1 MRIGEYLDPL
11 DIVDD
16 LKSSTK
22 EDVLRELIA
31 KLLERRQYL
40 HKEEILQLLL
50 ERERLGSTGFGGGV
64 ALPHAKT
71 PLVGKPILVFGRSKA
86 GIAYDALDGKP
97 VYLFFLLIS
106 DLNSI
111 GVYLTILARVSRL
124 LKDRTFRGSLLN
136 AEDSVTIYA
145 RIEEQD
151 LLP

>member
-71 PLVGKPILVFGRSKA
+71 PLVGKPILVFGRSKT

-111 GVYLTILARVSRL
+111 GVYLTLLARVSRL

>member
-22 EDVLRELIA
+22 EGVLRELMA

-40 HKEEILQLLL
+40 DKEEILRLLL

-71 PLVGKPILVFGRSKA
+71 PLVGKPILVFGRGKT

-106 DLNSI
+106 DPNSI
-111 GVYLTILARVSRL
+111 GVYLTLLARVSRL

-151 LLP
+151 HLP